1 MQRAIISL
9 DYIIKVKQLN
19 RGDKLYHYTT
29 IRGVKDILDSREFW
43 ATKSDY
49 LNDKSEFRYID
60 EIITRVSMDKFRA
73 PDFARYFAGAVS
85 RELKSLLETSL
96 DQNELLHGYY
106 VISFSLLKN
115 NSLLWTE
122 YSGDI
127 GYSIEFDYQELLD
140 GISIHN
146 AELLQ
151 WHGSVIYDEAMQ
163 YDCVSELLDLTLR
176 QFFSDY
182 TSYISDPS
190 EISERALHLIVRYF
204 SMMCIPYAMFF
215 KNECFS
221 GEKEYRF
228 IFDVYHEQ
236 NEDASIKNIDQL
248 KFRHKDQRFIP
259 FISVTF
265 ADYLSEL
272 PVDSILVG
280 PKNDADLAVKGV
292 QLYLRSLKSDIPV
305 IKSDIPLRF

>member
-9 DYIIKVKQLN
+9 DNIIKVKQLN

-151 WHGSVIYDEAMQ
+151 MARICYIRRSYAIR
-163 YDCVSELLDLTLR
+163 LR
-176 QFFSDY
+176 Q
-182 TSYISDPS
+182 
-190 EISERALHLIVRYF
+190 RAAGF
-204 SMMCIPYAMFF
+204 NF
-215 KNECFS
+215 KTVFQRLYVVCLR
-221 GEKEYRF
+221 RF
-228 IFDVYHEQ
+228 GNIRKSATLDCKVFLDDVYT
-236 NEDASIKNIDQL
+236 I
-248 KFRHKDQRFIP
+248 RHVF
-259 FISVTF
+259 
-265 ADYLSEL
+265 
-272 PVDSILVG
+272 
-280 PKNDADLAVKGV
+280 
-292 QLYLRSLKSDIPV
+292 
-305 IKSDIPLRF
+305 